1 MDHRA
6 WSSGRARPLG
16 YVAARRATPG
26 RPSFLR
32 HPRANRTGRPSASG
46 AGTFPAIHGLH
57 EDGAPTAVRE
67 GMAGMTTIL
76 IVDDETVLIDMLARL
91 FDDEGYRVV
100 TAHNGR
106 EALTSL
112 AEQRPDIVLSDIVMP
127 DLDGVGLC
135 LEMQRQGADAPPLVF
150 MTAVPQQRIPSD
162 CRHAG
167 YLTKPFDL
175 DAALAT
181 VARAVASHE
190 QTAGR

>member
-1 MDHRA
+1 MK
-6 WSSGRARPLG
+6 
-16 YVAARRATPG
+16 
-26 RPSFLR
+26 
-32 HPRANRTGRPSASG
+32 
-46 AGTFPAIHGLH
+46 
-57 EDGAPTAVRE
+57 
-67 GMAGMTTIL
+67 TIL

-112 AEQRPDIVLSDIVMP
+112 TTWRPDVVLTDIVMP

-135 LEMQRQGADAPPLVF
+135 LEMQRGGKGAPPLVF
-150 MTAVPQQRIPSD
+150 MSAVPQQRIPPD

-175 DAALAT
+175 DTALAT
-181 VARAVASHE
+181 VARAVANHAQAS
-190 QTAGR
+190 GR